1 MSLKT
6 GIIAAALTAAGLFAA
21 APAQAQAQAY
31 GYRRAPAVFRNSF
44 APRYAPYRYGRWMH
58 RRYTVRPVYQV
69 PSYSYVQPSYSYV
82 GPVVPQPAYDYDSQP
97 SYPQPVYSDDS
108 GAFAEHVRVELANI
122 ENAVHDRVAAGQLD
136 GDALTAMESARNDI
150 EQDVTDVSA
159 KGYISPADRAHIEQ
173 DVQKLRERFGC

>member
-21 APAQAQAQAY
+21 APAQAQEY
-31 GYRRAPAVFRNSF
+31 VYRPAPTVFRNWF
-44 APRYAPYRYGRWMH
+44 GPRYAPHRSGRWMH
-58 RRYTVRPVYQV
+58 RRFTVRPVYQV
-69 PSYSYVQPSYSYV
+69 PSYSYSYAQPTY
-82 GPVVPQPAYDYDSQP
+82 PQPVYVYDSQP

-122 ENAVHDRVAAGQLD
+122 ENAVRDRVAAGQLD

-159 KGYISPADRAHIEQ
+159 KGYISPADQAHIEQ